1 MRLPH
6 WLARKVPLGGERLLR
21 AYHAEFVALR
31 VGQDHPGLSAG
42 LPDVDPARPE
52 REKALNLVVAILS
65 AAGEVDVNAVLD
77 GLRIGH
83 RHKAHADGRV
93 LIEPDDDLAV
103 TLRENRPAERLSPE
117 SGQSRQIMSVNDYV
131 MESHRHDSV
140 CARTILSCMIKSI
153 TCWRISGG
161 GR

>member
-1 MRLPH
+1 MTTSSFTLLP
-6 WLARKVPLGGERLLR
+6 L
-21 AYHAEFVALR
+21 
-31 VGQDHPGLSAG
+31 
-42 LPDVDPARPE
+42 
-52 REKALNLVVAILS
+52 
-65 AAGEVDVNAVLD
+65 
-77 GLRIGH
+77 GH

-93 LIEPDDDLAV
+93 LIGPDDDLAV

-153 TCWRISGG
+153 TRWRISGS